1 MRGYWAVGFPLL
13 CSLLVSTSYAYL
25 TLQRIPN
32 AAEQGARCLDGS
44 DAVYY
49 MYRNTESTRWVVH
62 LETGIASC
70 LGPGAE
76 FCSLLRNPTQGG
88 TSEGAPCVLPEIQ
101 SDRLSDVGVLVSSDN
116 TRNPEF
122 FRDNRVFIPHCSAD
136 NFVGRNL
143 NGSLYGGGLYFG
155 GFNIVRAVVE
165 DLLNNQGLYSASEML
180 FGGAGMGVVAHTDW
194 LRGRLP
200 NSVLLVVYTDGLGIP
215 TFPTF
220 TDLQPMINESISR
233 GDQAEFINNFT
244 VPTDLQNFNGIYSLY
259 ATLSALNPYIPERC
273 ANDDNFTFSGL
284 ECYDVPTGIRLGLA
298 STIPVFMFASV
309 WDTSVLASYLGL
321 QRYTCASE
329 TGLLSE
335 EERVYVTIL
344 GLNNYNRLQQTYEQ
358 RGSQIISILA
368 ANCFTYSFLEDDL
381 LCSRTGGRSPYE
393 ALQLF
398 LAAAQISGESLTIL
412 GITNPATLTC
422 SEYCGASQ
430 CSWGGNMTRPADTPS
445 SCGSR
450 LDGFGRFR
458 TGTACPGLAFPARAT
473 SSLVETAMSLFD
485 VVNGTERDALCLDGS
500 PARFYMH
507 RNTSN
512 PNWIIHAEGGGF
524 CASPEECQQFID
536 TGFGTSNNWQCS
548 IPNVDQNG
556 RFSAPN
562 IVVRGT
568 ADRNPAYRTWNRV
581 FIRYC
586 SGDVYIGRRV
596 RPQNLFQVHHT
607 GHYYLTSILS
617 DLVEFHGLL
626 GAETILFGGTSAG
639 GIGAQM
645 TINLFNEQLAAASEQ
660 RGTAVPTLYGY
671 SDGGWFRA
679 IGDLA
684 DFSYNESAAIESPQ
698 AIPGFS
704 TFVRLLLLFGNVENG
719 YLDPSCQQAASSAN
733 PGFQGHDCL
742 GAEIL
747 WPHINVPMFLIADT
761 WDTFDIVRL
770 FTAERF
776 ACASTTNRIT
786 SLERAYLDRYGQY
799 SRQFLNLFSEGQNG
813 VFFPSCVGHAHFAA
827 APELFQTPPCDDI
840 NGYSAYQALS
850 QWVSY
855 LQSGVGVK
863 PVLIGPDTGNFEC
876 ASNCGAS
883 QCAWARNPDTTET
896 TCPNLTPETIFL
908 LPFFSGP
915 ACAATSP
922 TLSPVST
929 TPPTASGACPEAAAA
944 MTTEGMYVAYASCW
958 ERLFAEQQAAF
969 NAYTSGR
976 CSR

>member
-1 MRGYWAVGFPLL
+1 MRGYWAVAFPLL

-165 DLLNNQGLYSASEML
+165 DLLNNQGLYSASEVL

-200 NSVLLVVYTDGLGIP
+200 NSVFLAVYTDGLGIP

-298 STIPVFMFASV
+298 SNIPVFMFASV

-368 ANCFTYSFLEDDL
+368 ANCFTYSFLEDEL

-398 LAAAQISGESLTIL
+398 LAAAQISGESLTVL

-458 TGTACPGLAFPARAT
+458 TGMACPGQVLPAFAQASVPASTITLFRTVNAT
-473 SSLVETAMSLFD
+473 ARNAV
-485 VVNGTERDALCLDGS
+485 CLDGS
-500 PARFYMH
+500 PAGYYVH
-507 RNTSN
+507 RNLAS
-512 PNWIIHAEGGGF
+512 PNWIIHVQGGGF
-524 CASPEECQQFID
+524 CSSFQECQAQLGN
-536 TGFGTSNNWQCS
+536 GFGTSSVWACS
-548 IPNVDQNG
+548 LPGNDRDG
-556 RFSAPN
+556 RYAPLADTVSPFPRFNPEFS
-562 IVVRGT
+562 G
-568 ADRNPAYRTWNRV
+568 WNRV
-581 FIRYC
+581 YIRYC
-586 SGDVYIGRRV
+586 TQDFHLGQQ
-596 RPQNLFQVHHT
+596 PQASNPFGVNTVGAYGLQAAL
-607 GHYYLTSILS
+607 Y
-617 DLVEFHGLL
+617 DLQDFHGLL
-626 GAETILFGGTSAG
+626 DGNVIILGGTSAG
-639 GIGAQM
+639 AVGVHSRIDEFRDRINSIRAQVGRAPA
-645 TINLFNEQLAAASEQ
+645 TVL
-660 RGTAVPTLYGY
+660 GY
-671 SDGGWFRA
+671 SDGGWFRRA
-679 IGDLA
+679 PNLL
-684 DFSYNESAAIESPQ
+684 DFANNPTTAFSNPENSTLITGLLTLFAGVYNAYHVPACQASRFAAFP
-698 AIPGFS
+698 
-704 TFVRLLLLFGNVENG
+704 LFG
-719 YLDPSCQQAASSAN
+719 
-733 PGFQGHDCL
+733 GHDCVN
-742 GAEIL
+742 AEFLYPFIQT
-747 WPHINVPMFLIADT
+747 PMFTIANH
-761 WDTFDIVRL
+761 WDLRELVPRIGT
-770 FTAERF
+770 ERF
-776 ACASTTNRIT
+776 ICASVTNRIS
-786 SLERAYLDRYGQY
+786 SLERAFINQYGLY
-799 SRQFLNLFSEGQNG
+799 TESFTG
-813 VFFPSCVGHAHFAA
+813 VFTTDYDGFFFPTCLGHAHFEF
-827 APELFQTPPCDDI
+827 APELNIFPPCDAI
-840 NGYSAYQALS
+840 NGVSAYSAMTE
-850 QWVSY
+850 WVRYRVANSSVQTRLFGSVPNG
-855 LQSGVGVK
+855 LQC
-863 PVLIGPDTGNFEC
+863 D
-876 ASNCGAS
+876 ASCLAT
-883 QCAWARNPDTTET
+883 QCAWGRTEDTTNT
-896 TCPNLTPETIFL
+896 SCPNLTPAQLEFNQYFQGQ
-908 LPFFSGP
+908 PCPDGP
-915 ACAATSP
+915 SSTVPP
-922 TLSPVST
+922 TPVT
-929 TPPTASGACPEAAAA
+929 TPPGVLQACPEVEAALSNA
-944 MTTEGMYVAYASCW
+944 ERYRILQDCW
-958 ERLFAEQQAAF
+958 
-969 NAYTSGR
+969 
-976 CSR
+976 SRVYSEYSRTFENYINNQCGSQ